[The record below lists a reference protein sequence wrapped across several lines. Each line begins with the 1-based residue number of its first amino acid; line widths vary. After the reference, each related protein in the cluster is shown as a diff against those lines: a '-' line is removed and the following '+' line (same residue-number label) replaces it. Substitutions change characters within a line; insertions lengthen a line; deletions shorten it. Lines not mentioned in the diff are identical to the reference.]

1 MLITVTVA
9 TQKYRLKMF
18 QKGITLENL
27 KNDHTRVSKQNHIQ
41 DPKKGLHSGF

>member
-1 MLITVTVA
+1 MLITLTV

>member
-1 MLITVTVA
+1 MLITLTV
-9 TQKYRLKMF
+9 TQKYKLKMF
-18 QKGITLENL
+18 YKGITLENL